1 MNARQIPL
9 HMLLLAG
16 LVSPAG
22 AADDAPSAAK
32 APKAKAEA
40 AASAPAPAPAA
51 YAGLNALPPTDE
63 ERAALG
69 DRLPAGAGL
78 RVGVVDP
85 DGPAVDQ
92 LQPGDV
98 LVRFDDQ
105 LLVNFDQFRSL
116 VQMRRPGDTVK
127 FSVIR
132 NGSTMT
138 VPVKLSVRPA
148 GVEARDGR
156 SRPVT
161 PADALRQDSAG
172 GRTIHVGPG
181 FVINIGPG
189 AVAFPPEVLRQ
200 LEELQARGLLAQPGA
215 ATGSARSRKSA
226 GSAAPDATVPAQPGL
241 STSRS
246 FSFSLGSGASSSSK
260 TLLSD
265 GEGSVS
271 LEESDGKRHAT
282 VKDAQGKVLFEGEI
296 TTEEQRAKLPE
307 DVRRRLKAVEGGVF
321 TVPGAPGAAPA
332 APKAPAPAKK
342 YDPKK
347 GA

>member
-1 MNARQIPL
+1 MSLRQIPL

-16 LVSPAG
+16 LIAPAG
-22 AADDAPSAAK
+22 AADEAPAKSRSAPSAK
-32 APKAKAEA
+32 P
-40 AASAPAPAPAA
+40 ASQSPA

-85 DGPAVDQ
+85 DGPAADQ

-98 LVRFDDQ
+98 LVRLDDQ

-127 FSVIR
+127 FSLIR
-132 NGSTMT
+132 NGATMT
-138 VPVKLSVRPA
+138 VPVRLAVRPA
-148 GVEARDGR
+148 GVEAEDRTR
-156 SRPVT
+156 AKSAAS
-161 PADALRQDSAG
+161 ADALRHDAG
-172 GRTIHVGPG
+172 GARTIQIGPG

-189 AVAFPPEVLRQ
+189 AAFPPELMQPLAEMRT
-200 LEELQARGLLAQPGA
+200 RGLLASPGVA
-215 ATGSARSRKSA
+215 GARSRKSQV
-226 GSAAPDATVPAQPGL
+226 VPEEADKARPGVST

-246 FSFSLGSGASSSSK
+246 FSFGLGAGATSSSK
-260 TLLSD
+260 TLLHD
-265 GEGSVS
+265 AEGTVMV
-271 LEESDGKRHAT
+271 EDVDGKRRAM

-296 TTEEQRAKLPE
+296 ATAEQRAQLSD

-321 TVPGAPGAAPA
+321 SVPAAPAAPA
-332 APKAPAPAKK
+332 APKAPAPAQKF
-342 YDPKK
+342 DAKK

>member
-1 MNARQIPL
+1 MSLRHLPI

-16 LVSPAG
+16 LIGPAR
-22 AADDAPSAAK
+22 AADEPPAAKPQPAAK
-32 APKAKAEA
+32 AP
-40 AASAPAPAPAA
+40 APDA

-85 DGPAVDQ
+85 DGPAADQ

-98 LVRFDDQ
+98 LIRLDDQ

-116 VQMRRPGDTVK
+116 VQLRKPGDTVK
-127 FSVIR
+127 FSVLR
-132 NGSTMT
+132 NGSAMT
-138 VPVKLSVRPA
+138 VPVRLGVRPA
-148 GVEARDGR
+148 GVEAKQSR
-156 SRPVT
+156 SRAVA
-161 PADALRQDSAG
+161 PADALRQDSSS
-172 GRTIHVGPG
+172 GRTVQIGPG

-189 AVAFPPEVLRQ
+189 SVTLPPEVMRQ
-200 LEELQARGLLAQPGA
+200 LEELQSRGLVDVQPGA
-215 ATGSARSRKSA
+215 PVSPAARAKRA
-226 GSAAPDATVPAQPGL
+226 PAAVTAAPGV

-246 FSFSLGSGASSSSK
+246 YSFSFGSGASSSSQ
-260 TLLSD
+260 THLSD

-271 LEESDGKRHAT
+271 LVEADGKRSAT

-296 TTEEQRAKLPE
+296 TTEEQRAKLPA
-307 DVRRRLKAVEGGVF
+307 DVQRRLKAAEGGVF
-321 TVPGAPGAAPA
+321 TVPGAPTAPKAPA
-332 APKAPAPAKK
+332 APADQKAPAKK